1 MAYSSWS
8 SDERPLLMKTF
19 PFYRNVYYAGK
30 MSYDTTRDVFKPWKR
45 YRYNEIVRVGPS
57 WVVMQ
62 GDRFIV
68 HPAYSWLMRRTY
80 NRKKLK

>member
-1 MAYSSWS
+1 MT
-8 SDERPLLMKTF
+8 RQF
-19 PFYRNVYYAGK
+19 PFYRDVYYKGK
-30 MSYDTTRDVFKPWKR
+30 ISYDTTRDFFRPWKR

-68 HPAYSWLMRRTY
+68 HPAYCGLLRRAT
-80 NRKKLK
+80 NRRRK